1 MQVGDTVGNGDV
13 LLALSDTDVTT
24 DYLIN
29 QEDFYVALAMRQRL
43 EGEIN
48 FAAPDF
54 DNMLSSSRPDIVAEQ
69 LKVFYS
75 RLEAFRS
82 EQELIN
88 NEILQL
94 NSKIT
99 ELEID
104 RGRILIE
111 RDLAVQ
117 EYNLIEPMV
126 KKG

>member
-1 MQVGDTVGNGDV
+1 M

-24 DYLIN
+24 DYLITRRLLCGAC
-29 QEDFYVALAMRQRL
+29 YAPAL

-54 DNMLSSSRPDIVAEQ
+54 DMLSSSCPDIVAEQ

-88 NEILQL
+88 NEILQ
-94 NSKIT
+94 
-99 ELEID
+99 
-104 RGRILIE
+104 
-111 RDLAVQ
+111 
-117 EYNLIEPMV
+117 
-126 KKG
+126 